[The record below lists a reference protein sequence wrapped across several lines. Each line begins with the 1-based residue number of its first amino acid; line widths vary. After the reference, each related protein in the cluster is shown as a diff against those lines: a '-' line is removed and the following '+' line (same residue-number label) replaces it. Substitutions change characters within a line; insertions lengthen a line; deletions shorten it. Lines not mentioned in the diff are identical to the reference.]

1 MDLSS
6 GDILITLG
14 VVELAGCL
22 MCAFYWLRGRG
33 IDLPWIRRQPPTA
46 DSQPAPGDS
55 GRHHVPDELLHSATI
70 RLSADGRARAR
81 VRHPTDQ

>member
-14 VVELAGCL
+14 VVEIAGCML
-22 MCAFYWLRGRG
+22 CAFYWLRGRG
-33 IDLPWIRRQPPTA
+33 IDLPWTSRQHLSAET
-46 DSQPAPGDS
+46 QPAPEDS

-81 VRHPTDQ
+81 VPHPTDQ